1 MFAIT
6 FILTLLA
13 VVVMGIPQLFEIAKK
28 SNENME
34 FMDEEDTQRGRDRT
48 AYKLLVNYW
57 ISFDSYFVRYVTTES
72 IISYMELK

>member
-57 ISFDSYFVRYVTTES
+57 ISFDSYFVRYVATES
-72 IISYMELK
+72 LSSMELK